1 METSEFNAIVDALE
15 HRYSQNITAIE
26 RLELTRLLS
35 FYYRKTELSKQQQT
49 VVIIKS
55 KANTYEISED

>member
-1 METSEFNAIVDALE
+1 MATSEFKAIVDALE

-35 FYYRKTELSKQQQT
+35 FYYRKIERSKQQQT
-49 VVIIKS
+49 VVIIQS
-55 KANTYEISED
+55 KANTYEIFEN